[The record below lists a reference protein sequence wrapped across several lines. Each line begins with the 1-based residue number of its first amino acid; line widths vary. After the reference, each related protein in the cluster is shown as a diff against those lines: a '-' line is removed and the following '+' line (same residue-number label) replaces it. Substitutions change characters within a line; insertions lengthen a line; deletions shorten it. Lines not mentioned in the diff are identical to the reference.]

1 MGMISCLSHFILTLL
16 HYRLAFDT
24 IKYEYEIWQESNM
37 RRFNSYGPIDTDEHY
52 YAPRKA
58 LIDNSYTQLIGEN
71 PQKGGH
77 YITVWAPRQ
86 TGKTW
91 VMQEILF
98 QLKNDP
104 RFDVLKINL
113 EILKDK
119 DDVGEIINVIARK
132 IGEGLGKKISGI
144 NNQDQ
149 FQEIFKKDLLDKPL
163 ILILDEFDSLAED
176 AINTIVSAFR
186 NIHISRMDEKNLL
199 TEQKTYLLNAV
210 ALIGVRSVLGIE
222 NEKGSPFNVQR
233 SVHIPNLT
241 YEEVEEIFKWYEQES
256 GQSIEDE
263 VIRALY
269 DEMRGQPGL
278 TCWFGELLTE
288 TYNPNKTLPITIE
301 NFKEVYSAAP
311 HILPNNNILNLISKV
326 NKPPY
331 DEIVID
337 FFKTDEKVEFKFDN
351 KAINYLYMNG
361 VIDQEKAEDGK
372 YYLKFSY
379 PFVQKRLFNYFS
391 DRFFSYLGQLIYP
404 LDTMADAV
412 DEKNL
417 YIPNIIKRYQAYLTK
432 NQGIFFKNVPRRK
445 DDLRIYEAIYHFN
458 LFRYLYDLLKSWEI
472 EVVPHFPTG
481 NGKIDLILKYKGKI
495 YALELK
501 SFKNMNIHEKSIEQ
515 AAEYGR
521 QLGLKNVA
529 LLVFIELTP
538 AEAKQLE
545 KEVEKNGVK
554 VTVLPVGIL

>member
-1 MGMISCLSHFILTLL
+1 
-16 HYRLAFDT
+16 
-24 IKYEYEIWQESNM
+24 M
-37 RRFNSYGPIDTDEHY
+37 RRFNSYGPIDPDVHY
-52 YAPRKA
+52 YAPRKE
-58 LIDNSYTQLIGEN
+58 LIAEAYSKLMGEN

-98 QLKNDP
+98 QLRKDP

-113 EILKDK
+113 EILKNET
-119 DDVGEIINVIARK
+119 DVGAIIEF
-132 IGEGLGKKISGI
+132 IGEEIGRGLNKNFSGI
-144 NNQDQ
+144 NTQQQ
-149 FQEIFKKDLLDKPL
+149 FQKIFSRDVLDKPL
-163 ILILDEFDSLAED
+163 ILILDEFDALLEN

-186 NIHISRMDEKNLL
+186 NIYINQLDERDKPA
-199 TEQKTYLLNAV
+199 EQRYYLLHAV

-222 NEKGSPFNVQR
+222 NQKGSPFNVQR
-233 SVHIPNLT
+233 NVHISNLT
-241 YEEVEEIFKWYEQES
+241 YEEVEGMFKWYERES
-256 GQSIEDE
+256 GQSVDEE
-263 VIRALY
+263 VIRVLY

-288 TYNPNKTLPITIE
+288 TYNHDPKKPITMS
-301 NFKEVYSAAP
+301 NYKEAYGAAT

-331 DEIVID
+331 DEIVIE
-337 FFKTDEKVEFKFDN
+337 FFKTDEKTPFSFDDPD
-351 KAINYLYMNG
+351 INYLYMNG
-361 VIDQEKAEDGK
+361 VIDQEKEADDE
-372 YYLKFSY
+372 YYLKFSC

-391 DRFFSYLGQLIYP
+391 RQFFRYLGQLIPP
-404 LDTMADAV
+404 LDTMADAI
-412 DEKNL
+412 DKENL